1 MAVSKFSDVDEYGFK
16 REPDFDYQ
24 SYENIM
30 SSYYTVLTTRSIK
43 WQKFSKNN
51 ADILGNPRKL
61 KRFVRKGVPGPLREE
76 VWMKSSGA
84 FAMQQKDP
92 MLYQTLLRYE
102 FDQEISDQIKIDLPR
117 TFPDNIHFE
126 QYQLGLYNVLISYA
140 HHNTAVGYCQ
150 GLNYIAGL
158 ILLVTKNEE
167 STFWLLKV
175 LVENIVPL
183 YHTKKMENLITD
195 IDVLSELI
203 RIRVPD
209 VHKHISDL
217 GLPWPVIATKWLICL
232 YAEVVPIETAL
243 RIWDCVFLEGNK
255 ILLRVGISIVVGLRQ
270 EILATD
276 DISQLIGLFRGLEK
290 NTTLMDCHRFM
301 GSVFK
306 VPGTLKRAQIDALRR
321 QFYQQRKADKRKDS
335 S

>member
-43 WQKFSKNN
+43 WQKFAKNGN
-51 ADILGNPRKL
+51 ILADPRRL

-84 FAMQQKDP
+84 YKMQQKEP
-92 MLYQTLLRYE
+92 ALYQTLLRYE

-126 QYQLGLYNVLISYA
+126 QYKLGLYNVLITYA
-140 HHNTAVGYCQ
+140 HHNKMVGYCQ

-158 ILLVTKNEE
+158 ILIVTKNEE

-175 LVENIVPL
+175 LVENVVPL
-183 YHTKKMENLITD
+183 YHTKKMDNLITD
-195 IDVLSELI
+195 IDVLSELVKS
-203 RIRVPD
+203 RAPD
-209 VHKHISDL
+209 VHKHIENL

-232 YAEVVPIETAL
+232 YAEVVPTETAL

-255 ILLRVGISIVVGLRQ
+255 ILLRVGISIVIGLKQ

-276 DISQLIGLFRGLEK
+276 DISTLIGLFRALEK
-290 NTTLMDCHRFM
+290 NPALMDCHRFM
-301 GSVFK
+301 RSVFK
-306 VPGTLKRAQIDALRR
+306 VPGNLKRSQIDVLRV
-321 QFYQQRKADKRKDS
+321 QIYEQRKASKRKGS
-335 S
+335 

>member
-43 WQKFSKNN
+43 WTKFLKTGN
-51 ADILGNPRKL
+51 ILGDPRKL
-61 KRFVRKGVPGPLREE
+61 KRFVRKGIPGPMREE

-84 FAMQQKDP
+84 AWMQQKDP
-92 MLYQTLLRYE
+92 TLYQTLLRYE
-102 FDQEISDQIKIDLPR
+102 YDQEIADQIKIDLPR
-117 TFPDNIHFE
+117 TFPDNIHFDE
-126 QYQLGLYNVLISYA
+126 YKLGLYNVLITYA
-140 HHNTAVGYCQ
+140 HHNKSVGYCQ

-158 ILLVTKNEE
+158 ILIVTKNEE

-175 LVENIVPL
+175 LVENIVPM
-183 YHTKKMENLITD
+183 YHTKKMVNLITD

-209 VHKHISDL
+209 VHRHIADL
-217 GLPWPVIATKWLICL
+217 GLPWAVIATKWFICV
-232 YAEVVPIETAL
+232 YAEVVPTETAL

-255 ILLRVGISIVVGLRQ
+255 VLLRVGISIVVGLRR

-276 DISQLIGLFRGLEK
+276 DISALIGLFRTLES

-301 GSVFK
+301 KSVFK
-306 VPGTLKRAQIDALRR
+306 IPGTLKRAQIDALRK
-321 QFYQQRKADKRKDS
+321 QIYEQRKTSKLKDS
-335 S
+335 

>member
-30 SSYYTVLTTRSIK
+30 SRYYTVLTTRSMK
-43 WQKFSKNN
+43 WQKFAKD
-51 ADILGNPRKL
+51 ADILSNPRKL
-61 KRFVRKGVPGPLREE
+61 KRFVRKGIPGPLREE

-84 FAMQQKDP
+84 YRMQQQEP
-92 MLYQTLLRYE
+92 SLYQTLLRYE
-102 FDQEISDQIKIDLPR
+102 YDQEISDQIKIDLPR

-126 QYQLGLYNVLISYA
+126 QYKLGLYNVLISYA
-140 HHNTAVGYCQ
+140 HHNVAVGYCQ

-158 ILLVTKNEE
+158 ILIVTKNEE

-195 IDVLSELI
+195 IDVLSELV
-203 RIRVPD
+203 RLRVPD
-209 VHKHISDL
+209 VHKHIADL

-232 YAEVVPIETAL
+232 YAEVVPTETAL
-243 RIWDCVFLEGNK
+243 RIWDCVFREGNK
-255 ILLRVGISIVVGLRQ
+255 ILLRVGITIVIQLRQ

-276 DISQLIGLFRGLEK
+276 DISTLIGLFRALEK
-290 NTTLMDCHRFM
+290 NPILMDCHRFVK
-301 GSVFK
+301 SIFK
-306 VPGTLKRAQIDALRR
+306 LPGTLKRAEIDRLRR
-321 QFYQQRKADKRKDS
+321 QIYEERIASKQKDS
-335 S
+335 

>member
-43 WQKFSKNN
+43 WKKFAKDS
-51 ADILGNPRKL
+51 DILSNPRKL
-61 KRFVRKGVPGPLREE
+61 KRFVRKGIPGPLRED

-84 FAMQQKDP
+84 YRLQQIEP
-92 MLYQTLLRYE
+92 SLYQTLLRYE
-102 FDQEISDQIKIDLPR
+102 YDQEISDQIKIDLPR

-126 QYQLGLYNVLISYA
+126 QYKLGLYNVLITYA
-140 HHNTAVGYCQ
+140 HHNNSVGYCQ

-158 ILLVTKNEE
+158 ILIVTKNEE

-183 YHTKKMENLITD
+183 YHTKKMDNLITD

-209 VHKHISDL
+209 VHKHIADL

-232 YAEVVPIETAL
+232 YAEVVPTETAL

-255 ILLRVGISIVVGLRQ
+255 ILLRVGITIVIQLRQ

-276 DISQLIGLFRGLEK
+276 DISTLIGLFRALEK
-290 NTTLMDCHRFM
+290 NPNLMDCH
-301 GSVFK
+301 
-306 VPGTLKRAQIDALRR
+306 
-321 QFYQQRKADKRKDS
+321 QFVS
-335 S
+335 SIFCLLAILCSYSSLLSRSI

>member
-30 SSYYTVLTTRSIK
+30 SSYYTVLTTRSIR
-43 WQKFSKNN
+43 WQKFAKET
-51 ADILGNPRKL
+51 DILTNPRKL
-61 KRFVRKGVPGPLREE
+61 KRFVRKGIPGPLREE

-84 FAMQQKDP
+84 FRLQQKEP
-92 MLYQTLLRYE
+92 TLYETLLRYE

-126 QYQLGLYNVLISYA
+126 QYKLGLYNVLITYA
-140 HHNTAVGYCQ
+140 HHNKAVGYCQ

-158 ILLVTKNEE
+158 ILIITKNEE

-183 YHTKKMENLITD
+183 YHTKKMDNLITD

-203 RIRVPD
+203 RIRIPD
-209 VHKHISDL
+209 VHKHIADL

-232 YAEVVPIETAL
+232 YAEVVPTETAL

-255 ILLRVGISIVVGLRQ
+255 ILLRVGICIVISLKR

-276 DISQLIGLFRGLEK
+276 DISTLIGLFRALEK
-290 NTTLMDCHRFM
+290 NTTLMDCHTFM
-301 GSVFK
+301 KNVFT
-306 VPGTLKRAQIDALRR
+306 VPGNLKRSQIDALRR
-321 QFYQQRKADKRKDS
+321 QLYEQRKASRRKGS
-335 S
+335 

>member
-43 WQKFSKNN
+43 WQKFAKNGN
-51 ADILGNPRKL
+51 ILGDPRRL

-84 FAMQQKDP
+84 HGMQQKEP
-92 MLYQTLLRYE
+92 ALYQTLLRYE

-126 QYQLGLYNVLISYA
+126 QYKLGLYNVLITYA
-140 HHNTAVGYCQ
+140 HHNKSVGYCQ

-158 ILLVTKNEE
+158 ILIVTKNEE

-183 YHTKKMENLITD
+183 YHTRKMENLITD

-203 RIRVPD
+203 KVRAPD
-209 VHKHISDL
+209 VHKHIESL

-232 YAEVVPIETAL
+232 YAEVVPTETAL

-255 ILLRVGISIVVGLRQ
+255 ILLRVGISIVIGLKQ

-276 DISQLIGLFRGLEK
+276 DISTLIGLFRALEK

-301 GSVFK
+301 RSIFKLPGS
-306 VPGTLKRAQIDALRR
+306 LKRSQIDALRR
-321 QFYQQRKADKRKDS
+321 HLFEQRKASKRKGS
-335 S
+335 

>member
-43 WQKFSKNN
+43 WQKFSKDS
-51 ADILGNPRKL
+51 DILSNPRKL
-61 KRFVRKGVPGPLREE
+61 KRFVRKGIPGPLREE

-84 FAMQQKDP
+84 HRMQQKEP
-92 MLYQTLLRYE
+92 SLYQTLLRYE
-102 FDQEISDQIKIDLPR
+102 YDQEISDQIKLDLPR

-126 QYQLGLYNVLISYA
+126 QYKLGLYNVLITYA
-140 HHNTAVGYCQ
+140 HHNKAVGYCQ

-158 ILLVTKNEE
+158 ILIVTKNEE
-167 STFWLLKV
+167 SSFWLLKV

-183 YHTKKMENLITD
+183 YHTKKMDNLITD

-209 VHKHISDL
+209 VHKHIEDL

-232 YAEVVPIETAL
+232 YAEVVPTETAL

-255 ILLRVGISIVVGLRQ
+255 ILLRVGISIVIGLRQ

-276 DISQLIGLFRGLEK
+276 DISTLIGLFRALDK
-290 NTTLMDCHRFM
+290 NPTLMDCHRFM
-301 GSVFK
+301 NSIFK
-306 VPGTLKRAQIDALRR
+306 VPGTLKRSQLDRIRR
-321 QFYQQRKADKRKDS
+321 ELYEQRKASKRKGS
-335 S
+335 